1 MPDVLSVATPIDE
14 LPITR
19 TDTNLTASSNETSVL
34 VTHIEEMKLD
44 SSNASTTRSYT
55 TIPIDEGSSGFSGYL
70 EPDDVLTQHITV
82 STLPFGQFVKTA
94 VFHKDVPLHLCCTS
108 LKVCFG
114 ISTKFLDSAG
124 RPKLNIV
131 VEVPEKLC
139 EVLEKCDDLALRM
152 SLEAGSISQWRPLV
166 KKNGYVNLPTV
177 RLQYVFISTILV
189 FLELDFT
196 KMLHTELN
204 SYITRAEQ
212 QTRIMELML
221 VEVLN
226 CKPKQIQ
233 VNKHIMK

>member
-1 MPDVLSVATPIDE
+1 LQEASLPDVLSVATPIDE

-19 TDTNLTASSNETSVL
+19 TGTDLTASPNEPSVL

-44 SSNASTTRSYT
+44 NSNAGITTSYT
-55 TIPIDEGSSGFSGYL
+55 TIPITEGSSGFSGYL
-70 EPDDVLTQHITV
+70 EPDDILTQHITV
-82 STLPFGQFVKTA
+82 STLPFGQFVKTS

-131 VEVPEKLC
+131 VEIPENLC
-139 EVLEKCDDLALRM
+139 KILEKCDEMALKM

-177 RLQYVFISTILV
+177 RVQYVFIYS
-189 FLELDFT
+189 F
-196 KMLHTELN
+196 
-204 SYITRAEQ
+204 
-212 QTRIMELML
+212 
-221 VEVLN
+221 
-226 CKPKQIQ
+226 
-233 VNKHIMK
+233 